1 MNRSALPKSAP
12 TLGAMALAALLMAGC
27 GQAVSQ
33 SPATQKAGTAPASAS
48 AGSIENCGRTLTFDA
63 APDRVVAMTPGQSE
77 LLVKLGLA
85 HKVVAEAQTKGRKLQ
100 PELKAR
106 GDVKQLSDQ
115 MPPSREVL
123 LGANPDFVYS
133 PTAYEFTAEQG
144 FASIEQLKQA
154 GAEAYIA
161 TAGCQ
166 ERRSKA
172 EVTDIL
178 TDIDKIG
185 AVFGA
190 GAKTTAVRDEAA
202 TALSAVNKAVAGKQK
217 PTVVE
222 LFVEGNSIAAIGAG
236 LEYDMIKTAGGDNL
250 FSPSDE
256 AFATFFSALISP
268 ETLVQKNPEVIVF
281 TTLDKAHE
289 EATRTFLKEKF
300 PQVAAVKSD
309 RLVAVN
315 SDDVMPGTWG
325 NIRAVEQIAKGLHPE
340 AF

>member
-1 MNRSALPKSAP
+1 MKRSTLPTSAA
-12 TLGAMALAALLMAGC
+12 TLGAMALIGLLLSGC

-33 SPATQKAGTAPASAS
+33 SPATPKAGTPAAP
-48 AGSIENCGRTLTFDA
+48 AGSIENCGRTLTFNA
-63 APDRVVAMTPGQSE
+63 APERVVAMTPGQSE

-85 HKVVAEAQTKGRKLQ
+85 DKVVAEAQTKGKELL

-106 GDVKQLSDQ
+106 GSVKQLSDQ

-123 LGANPDFVYS
+123 LGASPDFVYS
-133 PTAYEFTAEQG
+133 PTAYEFNAEQG

-154 GAEAYIA
+154 GADAYIA

-178 TDIDKIG
+178 TDIEKVG
-185 AVFGA
+185 AIFGA
-190 GAKTTAVRDEAA
+190 GERATSVRDEAA
-202 TALSAVNKAVAGKQK
+202 GVLHAVTESVADREK

-250 FSPSDE
+250 FSPSDK
-256 AFATFFSALISP
+256 AFATFFSAMISP

-300 PQVAAVKSD
+300 PEVTAVKD
-309 RLVAVN
+309 NRLVAVS